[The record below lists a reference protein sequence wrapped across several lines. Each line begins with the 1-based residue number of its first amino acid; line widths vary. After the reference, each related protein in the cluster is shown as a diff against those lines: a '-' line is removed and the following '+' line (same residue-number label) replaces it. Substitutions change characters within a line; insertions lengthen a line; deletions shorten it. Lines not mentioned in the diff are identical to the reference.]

1 MYDVGVPMPIMSTY
15 VPIDFRNLYLIGAHQ
30 QEAVNKA
37 ADQLNTAIQKFGE
50 FHSPSDIDTENWY
63 KLTLGNPVISG
74 IINEAV
80 SNPDALKDASWR
92 SRLNAGLMGLD
103 YGAMSR
109 LQASKENMI
118 LRQKANQELMLKGG
132 YNPLLHDVDFANYDT
147 LAANSG
153 IFNDISPLP
162 YMSTVDMVK
171 PYVDN
176 LKGRYLGK
184 HDGFIFNGVADE
196 DTDAQVN
203 ANWSSIITSPH
214 YAQNLQL
221 IKMQNPGISDEDAV
235 KALNEQI
242 FTAGREFAWNKP
254 ERDPLDLIYARPSA
268 KNNGDTTSSVLS
280 NLTDQLELA
289 AQKQFN
295 TAFGDIP
302 TAEEARKKLYDT
314 FTLSSK
320 TTNSLNTAINDAL
333 QSLTTGIGAEAN
345 DVLVTQGTQTGKTT
359 AKGWRVGNSTS
370 DFILKKRLAENIMN
384 RKIGSTNE
392 LQSDLEKGSF
402 KNFLVA
408 GTPSI
413 TTDGANIFHNKYIFI
428 PASEILGKYTAK
440 QIAEVQGDEVTL
452 DEDQVRIN
460 ERTDDQGY
468 TTTTVNTALKAGK
481 YIRIP
486 VSTIVPR
493 YGQGAVENDALHA
506 KSRNI
511 GQEMRDA
518 MQALSEKRRLGLQ

>member
-109 LQASKENMI
+109 LQASKENML

-162 YMSTVDMVK
+162 YMSTVDMVR

-254 ERDPLDLIYARPSA
+254 ERDPLDMLYTKHRLEKEDKEP
-268 KNNGDTTSSVLS
+268 NLLH
-280 NLTDQLELA
+280 NLTDQLEVA
-289 AQKQFN
+289 AKTTFN
-295 TAFGDIP
+295 TAFNGVATKED
-302 TAEEARKKLYDT
+302 ARKKLNDL
-314 FTLSSK
+314 FTLSAK
-320 TTNSLNTAINDAL
+320 TTNSLNTAINDVL
-333 QSLTTGIGAEAN
+333 QPLTYNDLGPEAN
-345 DVLVTQGTQTGKTT
+345 EILVAQGTQTGKTT
-359 AKGWRVGNSTS
+359 SMGWRVGNSSS
-370 DFILKKRLAENIMN
+370 DFLLRKRLAENLMN
-384 RKIGSTNE
+384 RKIGGDNR
-392 LQSDLEKGSF
+392 LQRDFENGQF

-408 GTPSI
+408 GSPSI
-413 TTDGANIFHNKYIFI
+413 TTDGANIYHNKYIFI
-428 PASEILGKYTAK
+428 PESEIEGKYTAK
-440 QIAEVQGDEVTL
+440 EIAEIQGDHVEL
-452 DEDQVRIN
+452 GDEQVRVN
-460 ERTDDQGY
+460 VSDDGY
-468 TTTTVNTALKAGK
+468 TQRTSINTLKPGK

-486 VSTIVPR
+486 ASTIVPR
-493 YGQGAVENDALHA
+493 MGQGAIENDAKHA
-506 KSRNI
+506 DERKVS
-511 GQEMRDA
+511 QEMRDA